1 MSTTAAQSHF
11 FTSVIGR
18 KILVALTGLFLVTFL
33 IEHAIGNLT
42 LFYNDG
48 GKAFEEYSFMMTHNP
63 LIKAIEYLLF
73 ASILGHIIL
82 ALVINARSRGS
93 RKSRYAVN
101 RPSKKVP
108 VFSRYMVHTGIVV
121 MIWLAIHLYSF
132 FWQRVL
138 DPSMVEVGSPN
149 NIYGLVIHKFSN
161 IWFVLFYVVSML
173 LMSFHLSHG
182 IYSGFQ
188 SIGVVVNKKLER
200 GVKAFAWGFSVVIS
214 LLFASFPIYIY
225 YTHAL

>member
-1 MSTTAAQSHF
+1 MSTASARSHF

-33 IEHAIGNLT
+33 VEHAIGNLT
-42 LFYNDG
+42 LFNNDG
-48 GKAFEEYSFMMTHNP
+48 GRAFEEYSYMMTHNP
-63 LIKAIEYLLF
+63 IIKAIEFLLF
-73 ASILGHIIL
+73 GSIIGHIVL
-82 ALVINARSRGS
+82 ALVINAKSRGS

-101 RPSKKVP
+101 RPSNKVP
-108 VFSRYMVHTGIVV
+108 IFSRYMVHTGIVV

-138 DPSMVEVGSPN
+138 DPSMVEVGSTN

-161 IWFVLFYVVSML
+161 IWFVAFYVLSML

-182 IYSGFQ
+182 LYSGFQ
-188 SIGVVVNKKLER
+188 TVGLVVNKKLEAGFR
-200 GVKAFAWGFSVVIS
+200 AFAWGFSIVIS
-214 LLFASFPIYIY
+214 LLFASFPVYIY
-225 YTHAL
+225 LTHAA